1 MEQLALFSD
10 ECVLSVVIVSHRRAK
25 SLERLYR
32 SMEASLAQAPFAY
45 FEVITVVNGP
55 DSEITAVE
63 NSWSGQSGWQFLRL
77 AEAITPP
84 QARNEAIQRANGK
97 WLLFLDD
104 DVVLPDHYFST
115 LFRALKTTES
125 QVVGGPNLNPHD
137 STDFE
142 KMTGLV
148 LGNSWITGPFA
159 SRYSK
164 RGRVHKTASDCEF
177 ILCNLAVRR
186 SDSVHFVSDMPLG
199 EENALLLD
207 LGCKQMLFL
216 PELFVFHRRRRDVI
230 GFAKQMM
237 KYGQGRG
244 LLLKRYGWKVASN
257 SRLLIVSA
265 LMFGCLLTH
274 FKLTLIAYLMGV
286 TFVAGAVAQG
296 EERRFKSFLY
306 ALIAVL
312 VCHLFYPIGCVR
324 GWLNLD
330 VSLFFATNS
339 ADKKSELPSEG
350 QVL

>member
-1 MEQLALFSD
+1 
-10 ECVLSVVIVSHRRAK
+10 
-25 SLERLYR
+25 
-32 SMEASLAQAPFAY
+32 MEASLAQAPFAF
-45 FEVITVVNGP
+45 FEVITVINGP
-55 DSEITAVE
+55 DFEVAEVE
-63 NSWSGQSGWQFLRL
+63 RKYSQQSGWQFMRL
-77 AEAITPP
+77 AKAVSPP

-115 LFRALKTTES
+115 LFRTLKTTDS
-125 QVVGGPNLNPHD
+125 FVVGGPNLNPHD

-159 SRYSK
+159 ARYSK
-164 RGRVHKTASDCEF
+164 RGRVHRTASDCEF
-177 ILCNLAVRR
+177 ILCNLAIRR
-186 SDSVHFVSDMPLG
+186 DDKLQFPSDMPLG

-207 LGCKQMLFL
+207 RGYKQMLFL
-216 PELFVFHRRRRDVI
+216 PELFVFHRRRPDVI
-230 GFAKQMM
+230 GFTKQMM

-244 LLLKRYGWKVASN
+244 LLLRRFGWKAASN
-257 SRLLIVSA
+257 TRLLVVSA
-265 LMFGCLLTH
+265 LLLGCLFTH
-274 FKLTLIAYLMGV
+274 FKMTMMAYLI
-286 TFVAGAVAQG
+286 GAVLTALTMAQS
-296 EERRFKSFLY
+296 EEKRLKSFLY
-306 ALIAVL
+306 ALTGIL
-312 VCHLFYPIGCVR
+312 VCHLFYPIGCIR